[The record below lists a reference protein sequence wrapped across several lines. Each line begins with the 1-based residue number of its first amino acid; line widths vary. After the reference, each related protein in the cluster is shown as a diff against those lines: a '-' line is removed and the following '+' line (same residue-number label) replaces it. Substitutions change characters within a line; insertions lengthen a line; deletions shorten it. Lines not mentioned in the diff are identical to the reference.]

1 MVASPAGAGRMLAH
15 RLVRLRVGSLAA
27 SEPFPAHAGL
37 RRRMRRAL
45 RDRMRRYTPL
55 SMLTPPSARSSA
67 PASVPRLAV
76 RRVLAFALDYLV
88 IAAYGVALG
97 SVAFVVGLTPL
108 GPWISERVRT
118 PLAGHAL
125 SFVTLTLP
133 VLLYFALSEASTRR
147 ATWGKRRL
155 GLEVVSENGGRLDL
169 GRAVLR
175 AAVKL
180 LPWEISHAA
189 LWRIEGWP
197 VAPEPPGLPVVAGL
211 AVTWLLVLW
220 WLGALVVGSGRPP
233 HDRLAGARVRWTRST
248 ESQP

>member
-1 MVASPAGAGRMLAH
+1 MRPYNAHSMLA
-15 RLVRLRVGSLAA
+15 
-27 SEPFPAHAGL
+27 
-37 RRRMRRAL
+37 
-45 RDRMRRYTPL
+45 
-55 SMLTPPSARSSA
+55 PPSAPSSA

-88 IAAYGVALG
+88 IAAYGIVLG

-108 GPWISERVRT
+108 GPWISERVQS

-133 VLLYFALSEASTRR
+133 VLLYFALSEASARR

-155 GLEVVSENGGRLDL
+155 GLEVVAGNGDGLDV

-197 VAPEPPGLPVVAGL
+197 TAPEPPSLPVLAGL
-211 AVTWLLVLW
+211 TVTWLLVLW
-220 WLGALVVGSGRPP
+220 WIGALFVGSGRPP
-233 HDRLAGARVRWTRST
+233 HDRLAGARVRLRQST
-248 ESQP
+248 GSQP